1 MKAKDK
7 TVTSVLQILV
17 PRVDLE
23 IILIPNTMENFSFA
37 TYATMYEFGRKL
49 LLVIKKKD
57 MNL

>member
-1 MKAKDK
+1 MKAKHK
-7 TVTSVLQILV
+7 TVTIVLKILV
-17 PRVDLE
+17 PRVNLD

-37 TYATMYEFGRKL
+37 TYATMYKFGRKL

>member
-1 MKAKDK
+1 MKAKHK
-7 TVTSVLQILV
+7 TVTIVLKILV
-17 PRVDLE
+17 PRVNLE

-37 TYATMYEFGRKL
+37 TNETMYEFGRKL